1 MGLPRGGGRGG
12 IYDVDPEST
21 AEPELIVASGSTL
34 EDRGGSG
41 EVEEPDVAE
50 EEAIEAIVPLGTY
63 VPNETTSLSPSV
75 GGGRAKALR
84 FGEDGALS

>member
-12 IYDVDPEST
+12 VYDVDPECA
-21 AEPELIVASGSTL
+21 AEPELIVASESAL

-41 EVEEPDVAE
+41 EGEDPDVVE